1 MILIQKPKQKK
12 VKLLRVILG
21 SPPFQVDMSRHE
33 MTATM
38 MKMTIIATIEIP
50 TRTFIEQQCLLT
62 TRSSTGVTKCYH
74 EL

>member
-1 MILIQKPKQKK
+1 MILISKLKQKK
-12 VKLLRVILG
+12 NKFSKVFLG

-50 TRTFIEQQCLLT
+50 TRTFIEQQCLFT